1 MNISLYIEE
10 DKLDLFKDET
20 IEITSSVQDV
30 NDITKNTMD
39 FSKNFNVPTSDNNN
53 KIFKHWYR
61 ADIDNGFDAR
71 TKVSGRIEING
82 VVFKYGK
89 FSLLGAKITK
99 GKISSYSI
107 VFYGNGINLVDLL
120 GNDELS
126 ELDLSAFDHAYSD
139 LNVYKGLLNYNYN
152 TGNYPN
158 EKLFNNDIIYP
169 LIAKKRYYFNSN
181 GTNDGAQEINNNHNI
196 ANVGWA
202 NGIDWTDLRA
212 SLRMI
217 RIVEAIET
225 KYGFTFSRDF
235 FGSVNFYDLYLWLD
249 NSSDKLV
256 TTKNKLIYNEVGYF
270 LGNATALDF
279 YLNANGNLFIARV
292 PDRYFNY
299 TGMYATVR
307 TNAPDNN
314 IPYTL
319 IVLANGV
326 EVGRYEKTGAND
338 VFDTPFFL
346 VSLGTEYTFFI
357 ESNQAIS
364 SQFVSVNLRGN
375 PRSNIWSVI
384 AGGIRNLSTQN
395 FLTYFKT
402 KNQLPKLKV
411 IDFLKGLFSM
421 FKLVFVQ
428 EKDTD
433 PIYVNTLNNYYSE
446 AVLYDITEYVSTNS
460 ADVERGK
467 LLNEISYKFEDPQTI
482 LAKQF
487 KANEGI
493 AFGDA
498 EIKLTEDGTPN
509 SPKLD
514 GEKEEI
520 KVPFEQVIYE
530 RLNNSNDNLP
540 IEVQYGA
547 VIDDKYD
554 AVNLKPLI
562 HYYSHNE
569 LDRFV
574 KLKKANGT
582 FITWQGK
589 MNMPTV
595 MRGGFTGEA
604 GLSLTFDREQN
615 SYTGGFNDNS
625 LYNVFHSDYIT
636 SIFNFKRRNFK
647 FEAKLPLRIIL
658 NLKQKDVLKINDN
671 YYRINTW
678 TYNLLTGKCKLD
690 LINSFDNTIA
700 GFNASRTII
709 TTDGTAKIES
719 IYVTNFTNMIFDY
732 TADWINSATYLGNNV
747 YFGIDANDTGLFR
760 TETVTL
766 INTDTLAEI
775 EITINQNANPITFG
789 NEIINWGSN
798 VITFES

>member
-1 MNISLYIEE
+1 MNVAIYIEE
-10 DKLDLFKDET
+10 QKLDLFADET
-20 IEITSSVQDV
+20 IEITSSITNA
-30 NDITKNTMD
+30 NDITKNTID
-39 FSKNFNVPTSDNNN
+39 FSKNFNVPASDSNN

-61 ADIDNGFDAR
+61 ADVDNGFDHR
-71 TKVSGRIEING
+71 TKTNGKIEING

-89 FSLLGAKITK
+89 FSLIAVKLKQNK
-99 GKISSYSI
+99 PSSYSL
-107 VFYGNGINLVDLL
+107 VFYGNGISLVDKL

-126 ELDLSAFDHAYSD
+126 SLDLTAFDHEYSD

-158 EKLFNNDIIYP
+158 EKLFDNDIIYP
-169 LIAKKRYYFNSN
+169 LIAKKIYYYNSS
-181 GTNDGAQEINNNHNI
+181 GTNDGGQLVNNNHNI
-196 ANVGWA
+196 ADVGWA

-212 SLRMI
+212 SLRLI
-217 RIVEAIET
+217 RIIEAIEN

-235 FGSVNFYDLYLWLD
+235 FGSVNFYDLYLWLGND
-249 NSSDKLV
+249 NDFSKKINTGVRVDFTNTGDFNTTSGLIGFDIDLTEDTFKTINYYGVYNTLLTIYPQAGYENVEYKIDMLRDGDTVVNSSNYV
-256 TTKNKLIYNEVGYF
+256 TGEHTLSTNINDNDYKYSFKVYAINNF
-270 LGNATALDF
+270 NFTSRF
-279 YLNANGNLFIARV
+279 NANKNYGGLR
-292 PDRYFNY
+292 FNY
-299 TGMYATVR
+299 TALFPIQVIEIG
-307 TNAPDNN
+307 
-314 IPYTL
+314 YT
-319 IVLANGV
+319 I
-326 EVGRYEKTGAND
+326 
-338 VFDTPFFL
+338 
-346 VSLGTEYTFFI
+346 
-357 ESNQAIS
+357 SNQI
-364 SQFVSVNLRGN
+364 
-375 PRSNIWSVI
+375 
-384 AGGIRNLSTQN
+384 
-395 FLTYFKT
+395 
-402 KNQLPKLKV
+402 PKLKI

-421 FKLVFVQ
+421 FKLVFIQ

-509 SPKLD
+509 SPKVD

-530 RLNNSNDNLP
+530 RLKDFNNNL
-540 IEVQYGA
+540 IFQVQYGA
-547 VIDDKYD
+547 VVDDKYE
-554 AVNLKPLI
+554 AVNIKPLI
-562 HYYSHNE
+562 HYYYFN
-569 LDRFV
+569 DIDNWV

-582 FITWQGK
+582 DITWQGK

-595 MRGGFTGEA
+595 MKDGFTGDN

-625 LYNVFHSDYIT
+625 LYNNFHSYYIT

-658 NLKQKDVLKINDN
+658 KLKLKDVLKINDN

-709 TTDGTAKIES
+709 NTDGTPKIES

-732 TADWINSATYLGNNV
+732 TADWINSATFLGNNV

-760 TETVTL
+760 SETITL
-766 INTDTLAEI
+766 INADTLAEI
-775 EITINQNANPITFG
+775 EITINQSPNIVRADN
-789 NEIINWGSN
+789 NIINADSN
-798 VITFES
+798 LITADNG